1 MTTALVLSGGGFR
14 GLAHVG
20 VIRALEEFDL
30 VPDIISG
37 TSAGAIVGALYAKG
51 YSSDIM
57 LKFFEEIQLFSI
69 QNYARGKP
77 GWVDS
82 EKFNAYFLEYF
93 PDNDFNSLQKK
104 LFVTA
109 VNLLNGNL
117 HIIEDGPLVPALM
130 ASAAFPGIIAPVQM
144 NSGYFVDGGVLNN
157 FPVEPV
163 LWANRIIGSSVNGFE
178 QLDSNGFQTS
188 FQVLERVF
196 KIMTSHESR
205 IKFSKCNLMFEIPNL
220 EAYQTFRQKDL
231 TKLVKIGYDFASE
244 VLKGQVPFLK

>member
-1 MTTALVLSGGGFR
+1 MSTALVLSGGGFR

-20 VIRALEEFDL
+20 VIQALEEFDL

-51 YSSDIM
+51 YSTEII

-69 QNYARGKP
+69 QSYARGKP

-82 EKFNAYFLEYF
+82 EKFITYFLEYF
-93 PDNDFNSLQKK
+93 PDNNFQSLQKK

-109 VNLLNGNL
+109 VNLLDGKLEILQN
-117 HIIEDGPLVPALM
+117 GPLIQAIM
-130 ASAAFPGIIAPVQM
+130 ASAAFPGIIAPVQIG
-144 NSGYFVDGGVLNN
+144 SGYFVDGGVLNN
-157 FPVEPV
+157 FPIEPV
-163 LWANRIIGSSVNGFE
+163 MHAERIIGSSVNAFE
-178 QLDSNGFQTS
+178 QLDSDGFETS

-205 IKFSKCNLMFEIPNL
+205 IKFPKCHLML
-220 EAYQTFRQKDL
+220 EVPGLESYQTFKQKDL
-231 TKLVKIGYDFASE
+231 RKLVDMGYQYACE
-244 VLKGQVPFLK
+244 VIKSKAPFP